1 MARGK
6 TKSAK
11 KRNKGLSYVKF
22 GYLFIA
28 PFVIVY
34 TIFSFYPLLT
44 TFWYSGSNMTST
56 KAKFWGFDHQEAYYD
71 QFLDLSEFYGDDF
84 EEQVGITKMEY
95 LTLRYYFQAQT
106 SALENDPLSGKGI
119 KALQEAIDQGKLEG
133 VSADTCAKLNQAIA
147 EKNLALLDNDALKE
161 LKDWRSNYVDDT
173 LTITNQLMRISTNLK
188 LLANPEIEDEEDSS
202 DEEAITA
209 ASIIESDDFTAFIE
223 TLKTEEFSDGTVMLM
238 DYLAKAVGYEDLV
251 TYFTDVQN
259 GSVAVEDSSFY
270 FVCTNLNSPKAVD
283 AEGESIDGVSVP
295 FLSKVKTYLSTS
307 EWPNFITSLNTY
319 EKLNDYANR
328 KIDLHNGE
336 EDLLADLTTLYES
349 GLINNVQLVEE
360 GGKLVQA
367 QDKSQNI
374 IYAMK
379 AYIDEN
385 YQSDATLSFSSS
397 QLSKIDAYLQ
407 NQGRGMLV
415 ALGYDNVDTYIE
427 FSDSLEESDINIDK
441 YLQFKTDIGLLD
453 VLTYDKYL
461 ELDANFKAARVE
473 EASAKLAEAEAALP
487 EAQAAFD
494 AVAGQEG
501 TDEYEAANNALIAAN
516 IEIERQTDKV
526 NNPKGLLQQVN
537 AKAKYVFVGT
547 ENFNKI
553 FTNKTRFNSVFGSF
567 ANTAILWILGVI
579 PQILLALILSAWF
592 TDTKIKLKGLNLMKA
607 LMYLPN
613 VITAV
618 TVAIFFR
625 RVFAYSTGASRSA
638 SQLVLEMFGHPEGYN
653 FFASA
658 WATRFIIAFINFWM
672 WYGNTMITL
681 IAGIS
686 AISESLYESAQI
698 DGANTFQTYTL
709 ITLPLLRPIL
719 LYTMVTSLIG
729 GLQMFDI
736 PQNINVNPALINFN
750 GSMIRSTRTVLMYI
764 NQQAFGMQDLKQVG
778 IASAVSILLFF
789 TTTILSVI
797 IFYLMR
803 DKDAIKAQ
811 QAKKKAKKEAA
822 LKNG

>member
-1 MARGK
+1 MAKAK

-56 KAKFWGFDHQEAYYD
+56 KAKFWGFDHLEAYYD
-71 QFLDLSEFYGDDF
+71 EFLDLTSYYGDDF
-84 EEQVGITKMEY
+84 EEKVGMTKMDY

-119 KALQEAIDQGKLEG
+119 TALKEAIDQQKLDG
-133 VSADTCAKLNQAIA
+133 VSADTYTKLSQAI
-147 EKNLALLDNDALKE
+147 EQKDLSILDTDALKE
-161 LKDWRSNYVDDT
+161 LKDWKSNYVDDT
-173 LTITNQLMRISTNLK
+173 LTITNQLMRIATNLK
-188 LLANPEIEDEEDSS
+188 LLANPEIDEEDDSS
-202 DEEAITA
+202 EEEAITA
-209 ASIIESDDFTAFIE
+209 SSIIGSDDFTAFIE
-223 TLKTEEFSDGTVMLM
+223 TLKTGEFTDGQIMLM
-238 DYLAKAVGYEDLV
+238 NYLASEVGYDKLV
-251 TYFTDVQN
+251 DYFTDVQN
-259 GSVAVEDSSFY
+259 GAVSIEDSSFY

-307 EWPNFITSLNTY
+307 EWPNFITSINSY
-319 EKLNDYANR
+319 EKLVDYANR

-336 EDLLADLTTLYES
+336 EQLLEDLDTLYHS
-349 GLINNVQLVEE
+349 GLINNVQLIEE
-360 GGKLVQA
+360 NGKLVQNK
-367 QDKSQNI
+367 DKSQNI
-374 IYAMK
+374 LYAMQC
-379 AYIDEN
+379 YIDEQ
-385 YQSDATLSFSSS
+385 YQSDKTLSFSSS
-397 QLSKIDAYLQ
+397 QISKIDAYLQ
-407 NQGRGMLV
+407 NQGRAMLV
-415 ALGYDNVDTYIE
+415 ALGYENIDTYIE
-427 FSDSLEESDINIDK
+427 FSDKLEESDINIDK
-441 YLQFKTDIGLLD
+441 YLQFKTDANLID
-453 VLTYDKYL
+453 VLTYEKYL
-461 ELDANFKAARVE
+461 ELDENFKAAKVE

-494 AVAGQEG
+494 AVAGKEG
-501 TDEYEAANNALIAAN
+501 TEEYDAANNALVSVN
-516 IEIERQTDKV
+516 IEIERQTEKV
-526 NNPKGLLQQVN
+526 NSPKGLLQQVN
-537 AKAKYVFVGT
+537 AKSKYIYVGT
-547 ENFNKI
+547 ENFEKI
-553 FTNKTRFNSVFGSF
+553 FNNKTRFNSVFGSF
-567 ANTAILWILGVI
+567 ANTAILWVLGVV
-579 PQILLALILSAWF
+579 PQILLALLLSAWF

-638 SQLVLEMFGHPEGYN
+638 SQLFLELVGHPEGYN

-686 AISESLYESAQI
+686 SISESLYESAQI

-719 LYTMVTSLIG
+719 LYTVVTSLIG

-789 TTTILSVI
+789 TTTILSVL

-803 DKDAIKAQ
+803 DKDAIQAKK
-811 QAKKKAKKEAA
+811 AKKKAKKEAA